1 MEKKTIIIDV
11 ETEDGVRSLN
21 RLEASFEDVY
31 GEIQPLTGRLGELE
45 DQLYEMANAGQKGTK
60 EFDALAQEIAKMKKT
75 IIEVDMAV
83 DGMSGTMSQKL
94 GGALGGITGGFE
106 LAQGVMGAMGAESA
120 KVEEALLKV
129 QSAMAIS
136 QGVQSVKEAIPAFK
150 ALNAVI
156 LANPIAAVVTA
167 FMALGTVAMAWASTV
182 STKVVDGFK
191 NMSKS
196 VTKYREDL
204 EKANEAQN
212 KSTEKVLKSLDQ
224 EAARRKAMGED
235 AIKVQKEINEQKIKE
250 LEIAIQ
256 QDRAAIRSLNAQ
268 KEKLKLLKQES
279 KEQLLQQIQAEQI
292 ALAGSIHEAQR
303 AVYLKRITNL
313 TEQAKEIDK
322 ESNTQISAINEQL
335 KARTAELETQK
346 DTIEAL
352 KTEQIALNREQG
364 EKAAEAIKKANEA
377 KAEKDFEKQKEQDL
391 LEVQQMQLKTKAL
404 ATIEIDTEK
413 AKNEI
418 LAGLDAEE
426 KAAAEQR
433 EKEHQE
439 ALKVMRERNAKF
451 AVDTSI
457 EAFST
462 IQALADAFAGKSEA
476 SQKKAFKIR
485 KAAAIAQ
492 TVIETYKAAQGA
504 YASQII
510 PGDPTSPIRGAIA
523 ATIAV
528 ASGLAK
534 VKRIASQKFEGGGS
548 SGGSG
553 GSSGG
558 SGGGSA
564 PSLPSST
571 PANFNI
577 VGNSNTNQIVEGLN
591 ANPVQAFVVSGE
603 VTSAQSLDRNR
614 IKTATL

>member
-1 MEKKTIIIDV
+1 MEKKTIELNV
-11 ETEDGVRSLN
+11 EATQATKALDKFGGTL
-21 RLEASFEDVY
+21 EDVY
-31 GEIQPLTGRLGELE
+31 GEGVQPLNFAIGELE
-45 DQLYEMANAGQKGTK
+45 DRLYELAAAGNKGSK
-60 EFDALAQEIAKMKKT
+60 EFKDIAAEVGRMKKV
-75 IIEVDMAV
+75 IIETDMEV
-83 DGMSGTMSQKL
+83 DGLSMTMGQKL
-94 GGALGGITGGFE
+94 GGSLGGLAGGFE
-106 LAQGVMGAMGAESA
+106 LVQGTMGAMGVESA

-129 QSAMAIS
+129 NSAMAIA

-156 LANPIAAVVTA
+156 LANPIAAIVTA

-212 KSTEKVLKSLDQ
+212 KSTDKVLKSLDQ

-235 AIKVQKEINEQKIKE
+235 AIKAQKEINEQKIKE

-279 KEQLLQQIQAEQI
+279 KEQLLQQIRQEQI

-335 KARTAELETQK
+335 KARTAELETQR

-352 KTEQIALNREQG
+352 KTEQIQLNREQG

-534 VKRIASQKFEGGGS
+534 VKSIASQKFEG
-548 SGGSG
+548 G

>member
-1 MEKKTIIIDV
+1 MEKKTIELNV
-11 ETEDGVRSLN
+11 EATQATKALDKFGGTL
-21 RLEASFEDVY
+21 EDVY
-31 GEIQPLTGRLGELE
+31 GEGVQPLNFAIGELE
-45 DQLYEMANAGQKGTK
+45 DRLYELAAAGNKGSK
-60 EFDALAQEIAKMKKT
+60 EFKDIAAEVGRMKKV
-75 IIEVDMAV
+75 IIETDMEV
-83 DGMSGTMSQKL
+83 DGLSMTMGQKL
-94 GGALGGITGGFE
+94 GSSLGGLAGGFE
-106 LAQGVMGAMGAESA
+106 LVQGTMGAMGVESA
-120 KVEEALLKV
+120 KVEEALLAV
-129 QSAMAIS
+129 NSAMAMA
-136 QGVQSVKEAIPAFK
+136 QGVQGIKEALPAFGALKSGAVSAFQSMSTAGKAFAITGIGLILTALAAAVSAMESFTGSADESAEAQKKLEDSLEETNKQIERQTVLTSKLTDITDNATKK
-150 ALNAVI
+150 ALIDAKNRGASDAELTKIARDGAKERLRI
-156 LANPIAAVVTA
+156 LEEEEEAAKK
-167 FMALGTVAMAWASTV
+167 LYI
-182 STKVVDGFK
+182 KK
-191 NMSKS
+191 SKS
-196 VTKYREDL
+196 GSQKEFEAAEKSMNDASKAASALRLQIQEDEANENL
-204 EKANEAQN
+204 EKQRKNQEKQAQN
-212 KSTEKVLKSLDQ
+212 KKL
-224 EAARRKAMGED
+224 AA
-235 AIKVQKEINEQKIKE
+235 
-250 LEIAIQ
+250 
-256 QDRAAIRSLNAQ
+256 
-268 KEKLKLLKQES
+268 
-279 KEQLLQQIQAEQI
+279 
-292 ALAGSIHEAQR
+292 
-303 AVYLKRITNL
+303 
-313 TEQAKEIDK
+313 
-322 ESNTQISAINEQL
+322 
-335 KARTAELETQK
+335 
-346 DTIEAL
+346 
-352 KTEQIALNREQG
+352 
-364 EKAAEAIKKANEA
+364 EKA
-377 KAEKDFEKQKEQDL
+377 FEKQKEQDL

-534 VKRIASQKFEGGGS
+534 VKSIASQKFEG
-548 SGGSG
+548 G

>member
-1 MEKKTIIIDV
+1 MEKKTI
-11 ETEDGVRSLN
+11 ELN
-21 RLEASFEDVY
+21 VEASQATKALDKFGGTLEDVY
-31 GEIQPLTGRLGELE
+31 GEGVQPLNFAIGELE
-45 DQLYEMANAGQKGTK
+45 DRLYELAAAGNKGSK
-60 EFDALAQEIAKMKKT
+60 EFKDIAAEVGRMKKV
-75 IIEVDMAV
+75 IIETDMEV
-83 DGMSGTMSQKL
+83 DGLSMTMGQKL
-94 GGALGGITGGFE
+94 GGSLGGLAGGFE
-106 LAQGVMGAMGAESA
+106 LVQGTMGAMGVESA

-129 QSAMAIS
+129 NSAMAIA

-156 LANPIAAVVTA
+156 LANPIAAIVTA

-391 LEVQQMQLKTKAL
+391 LEVQQMQLKTKKL

-439 ALKVMRERNAKF
+439 ALKAMRERNAKF

-534 VKRIASQKFEGGGS
+534 VKSIASQKFEG
-548 SGGSG
+548 G

>member
-1 MEKKTIIIDV
+1 MEKKTIELNV
-11 ETEDGVRSLN
+11 EATQATKALDKFGGTL
-21 RLEASFEDVY
+21 EDVY
-31 GEIQPLTGRLGELE
+31 GEGVQPLNFAIGELE
-45 DQLYEMANAGQKGTK
+45 DRLYELAAAGNKGSK
-60 EFDALAQEIAKMKKT
+60 EFKDIAAEVGRMKKV
-75 IIEVDMAV
+75 IIETDMEV
-83 DGMSGTMSQKL
+83 DGLSMTMGQKL
-94 GGALGGITGGFE
+94 GGSLGGLAGGFE
-106 LAQGVMGAMGAESA
+106 LVQGTMGAMGVESA

-129 QSAMAIS
+129 NSAMAIA

-352 KTEQIALNREQG
+352 KTEQIALNVEQG

-534 VKRIASQKFEGGGS
+534 VKSIASQKFEG
-548 SGGSG
+548 G

>member
-1 MEKKTIIIDV
+1 
-11 ETEDGVRSLN
+11 
-21 RLEASFEDVY
+21 
-31 GEIQPLTGRLGELE
+31 
-45 DQLYEMANAGQKGTK
+45 
-60 EFDALAQEIAKMKKT
+60 
-75 IIEVDMAV
+75 
-83 DGMSGTMSQKL
+83 
-94 GGALGGITGGFE
+94 
-106 LAQGVMGAMGAESA
+106 
-120 KVEEALLKV
+120 
-129 QSAMAIS
+129 
-136 QGVQSVKEAIPAFK
+136 
-150 ALNAVI
+150 
-156 LANPIAAVVTA
+156 
-167 FMALGTVAMAWASTV
+167 
-182 STKVVDGFK
+182 
-191 NMSKS
+191 
-196 VTKYREDL
+196 
-204 EKANEAQN
+204 
-212 KSTEKVLKSLDQ
+212 
-224 EAARRKAMGED
+224 
-235 AIKVQKEINEQKIKE
+235 
-250 LEIAIQ
+250 
-256 QDRAAIRSLNAQ
+256 
-268 KEKLKLLKQES
+268 
-279 KEQLLQQIQAEQI
+279 
-292 ALAGSIHEAQR
+292 
-303 AVYLKRITNL
+303 
-313 TEQAKEIDK
+313 
-322 ESNTQISAINEQL
+322 
-335 KARTAELETQK
+335 
-346 DTIEAL
+346 
-352 KTEQIALNREQG
+352 
-364 EKAAEAIKKANEA
+364 
-377 KAEKDFEKQKEQDL
+377 
-391 LEVQQMQLKTKAL
+391 MQLKTKAL

-534 VKRIASQKFEGGGS
+534 VKSIASQKFEG
-548 SGGSG
+548 G